1 MLTQATIQIGCGFC
15 TWRLLFFSNQKD
27 MAEDKKRKSSS
38 SEDKERKHKKVKKEK
53 KEKKEKRKEPKKST
67 ETDNSSSSKQ
77 HKHQKQQQRKPSIT
91 VQSTTTSPDS
101 AFTQVVAKLYLH
113 LAPMW
118 AANPMEGV
126 TDQLNAFLMK

>member
-1 MLTQATIQIGCGFC
+1 
-15 TWRLLFFSNQKD
+15 